1 MDIVAVTA
9 GHWSAQSG
17 SVANSYQENI
27 VTLQTTG
34 YAISYLAM
42 HGVYAVTT
50 SGKLSHKVR
59 HLNRFPLRCAVEI
72 HYNATTSPDVNGAE
86 VIYHPGSVKGLRL
99 ARSVYNEILSV
110 HGITERRVIDTDQL
124 GRNLLF
130 TRKIKCPSI
139 IVEPLWLTNPIESTI
154 LAANGNVREIGEAI
168 GRGILRYLN

>member
-17 SVANSYQENI
+17 SVANSYQENL

-59 HLNRFPLRCAVEI
+59 YLNQFPLRCAVEI
-72 HYNATTSPDVNGAE
+72 HYNATTSPDVKGAE
-86 VIYHPGSVKGLRL
+86 VIYHPGSAKGLRL
-99 ARSVYNEILSV
+99 AKEVYNELIAIE
-110 HGITERRVIDTDQL
+110 GISERRIANTDEL

-130 TRKIKCPSI
+130 TRKMKCPSI
-139 IVEPLWLTNPIESTI
+139 IVEPLWLTNPLESTI
-154 LAANGNVREIGEAI
+154 LAGDQNVRAIGEAI
-168 GRGILRYLN
+168 GRGILAFLN